1 MTEQTTTPKDKWELQ
16 ITDTLKIQQFD
27 DKNFMILQLK
37 EGYNPRTK
45 ETTTSY
51 KEQGYYQTVYRTLD
65 AILTKDLM
73 VDINAVK
80 DLKYYMCEVRKAKAY
95 IRDLMEGKRRSYN
108 E

>member
-51 KEQGYYQTVYRTLD
+51 KEQGYYQTVYKALEATLN
-65 AILTKDLM
+65 KDLM
-73 VDINAVK
+73 VDLNRVSELK
-80 DLKYYMCEVRKAKAY
+80 DYVREVRKAKAH
-95 IRDLMEGKRRSYN
+95 IKELMEGL
-108 E
+108 

>member
-51 KEQGYYQTVYRTLD
+51 KEQGYYQTVYKALEATLN
-65 AILTKDLM
+65 KDLM
-73 VDINAVK
+73 VDLNRVSELK
-80 DLKYYMCEVRKAKAY
+80 DYVREVRKAKAY
-95 IRDLMEGKRRSYN
+95 IRDLMEN
-108 E
+108 L

>member
-27 DKNFMILQLK
+27 DKNFVILQLK

-51 KEQGYYQTVYRTLD
+51 KEQGYYQTVYKALEATLN
-65 AILTKDLM
+65 KDLM
-73 VDINAVK
+73 VDLNRVSELK
-80 DLKYYMCEVRKAKAY
+80 DYVREVRKAKAY
-95 IRDLMEGKRRSYN
+95 IKELMEGL
-108 E
+108 

>member
-1 MTEQTTTPKDKWELQ
+1 MTEQVKAPKDKWELQ

-27 DKNFMILQLK
+27 DKNFVILQLK
-37 EGYNPRTK
+37 EGYSPRTK

-51 KEQGYYQTVYRTLD
+51 KEQGHYQTVYEALD

-80 DLKYYMCEVRKAKAY
+80 GLKCYMCEVRKATVY
-95 IRDLMEGKRRSYN
+95 IRDLMEN
-108 E
+108 L

>member
-51 KEQGYYQTVYRTLD
+51 KEQGYYQTVYKALEATLN
-65 AILTKDLM
+65 KDLM
-73 VDINAVK
+73 VDLNRVSELK
-80 DLKYYMCEVRKAKAY
+80 DYVREVRKAKEY
-95 IRDLMEGKRRSYN
+95 IRDLMEGL
-108 E
+108 

>member
-1 MTEQTTTPKDKWELQ
+1 MTEQVKAPKDKWELQ

-51 KEQGYYQTVYRTLD
+51 KEQGYYQTVYKALEATLN
-65 AILTKDLM
+65 KDLM
-73 VDINAVK
+73 VDLNRVSELK
-80 DLKYYMCEVRKAKAY
+80 DYVREVRKAKAY
-95 IRDLMEGKRRSYN
+95 IKELMEGL
-108 E
+108 

>member
-51 KEQGYYQTVYRTLD
+51 KEQGYYQTVYKALEATLN
-65 AILTKDLM
+65 KDLM
-73 VDINAVK
+73 VDLNRVSELK
-80 DLKYYMCEVRKAKAY
+80 DYVREVRKAKAY
-95 IRDLMEGKRRSYN
+95 IKELMEGL
-108 E
+108 

>member
-51 KEQGYYQTVYRTLD
+51 KEQGYYQTVYKALEATLN
-65 AILTKDLM
+65 KDLM
-73 VDINAVK
+73 VDLNRVSELK
-80 DLKYYMCEVRKAKAY
+80 DYVREVRKAKAY
-95 IRDLMEGKRRSYN
+95 IRDLMEDL
-108 E
+108 